1 MRWWDGGSEMD
12 WTPPPSSVVAVDE
25 CGKSLK
31 GSVRAKHP
39 PGGTTM
45 PVEWLEDMCVC
56 VCVCRKEFHEET
68 DLLFRGEGKK
78 PKAATL

>member
-1 MRWWDGGSEMD
+1 MD

-31 GSVRAKHP
+31 GSVRARHP

-45 PVEWLEDMCVC
+45 PDEWLEDMCVC
-56 VCVCRKEFHEET
+56 ACVCAEKNSMKRQTCCLEEKE
-68 DLLFRGEGKK
+68 KK
-78 PKAATL
+78 NKAATL